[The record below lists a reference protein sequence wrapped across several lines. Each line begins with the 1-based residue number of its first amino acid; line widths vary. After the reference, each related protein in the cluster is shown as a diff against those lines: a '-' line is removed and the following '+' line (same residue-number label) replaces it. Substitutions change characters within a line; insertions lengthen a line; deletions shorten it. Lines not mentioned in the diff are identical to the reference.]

1 MWQRMQGQ
9 AEAIATGNAEER
21 IWSCEHDPVYTTGQR
36 GIDNRIQ
43 RLGAPLVQTD
53 RGGETTFHGPGQVM
67 LYPLID
73 LRRRSLGVHAYV
85 HKLEQSCIDLLQ
97 QDYGIDADRRCGLPG
112 VWTEAGKIA
121 ALGIRI
127 RNGVA
132 YHGMALNADVEMKW
146 FAAIRPCG
154 TTLPV
159 TSLYELT
166 GQHVELEVL
175 AGQLAA
181 SLRGQLA

>member
-1 MWQRMQGQ
+1 MWEKMREQ
-9 AEAIATGNAEER
+9 AEAIASGTADEL

-43 RLGAPLVQTD
+43 HLDAPLLQTD
-53 RGGETTFHGPGQVM
+53 RGGETTFHGPGQAM

-73 LRRRSLGVHAYV
+73 LRRRGLGVRVYV

-97 QDYGIDADRRCGLPG
+97 QEYGIDADRRCGLPG

-127 RNGVA
+127 RNGIA
-132 YHGMALNADVEMKW
+132 YHGMALNNDVDLKW

-159 TSLYELT
+159 TNLYELT
-166 GQHVELEVL
+166 GRRVGIEVL
-175 AGQLAA
+175 AGQLTA
-181 SLRGQLA
+181 SLCGHLR